1 MMMSLC
7 KKDIPKDLEWVFGIQ
22 NSMSVV
28 IRENMHIF
36 RYASEMWTEESPKE
50 QEEVEEQEG
59 GPIKRPIGREGLR
72 GEIILPLALQNC
84 DYRVVFSTLPASR
97 SEQSIHPCMLHVSG
111 VDKDTK
117 QDTAIFATEL
127 KEPKDWRVVIDVESG
142 QAYYRPNYGTKEKFK
157 IDCVRDGRIILG
169 PNSLQVTL

>member
-7 KKDIPKDLEWVFGIQ
+7 KKDIPKDLEWVSGIEK
-22 NSMSVV
+22 SMSVV

-36 RYASEMWTEESPKE
+36 RYASEMWTEGSPKE

-72 GEIILPLALQNC
+72 GEIILPLELRNC

-97 SEQSIHPCMLHVSG
+97 SEQCIHPCMLHVS
-111 VDKDTK
+111 VMDKNSK
-117 QDTAIFATEL
+117 AIFGTKM
-127 KEPKDWRVVIDVESG
+127 KEPKDWRVVIEVESG
-142 QAYYRPNYGTKEKFK
+142 QAYYRPNYGTNEKFK
-157 IDCVRDGRIILG
+157 IDCLKNGRIILG
-169 PNSLQVTL
+169 TNGLQVTS